1 MSDRR
6 SAPSAPSRT
15 GSVQNFDR
23 QILASGTYEDR
34 ARGGHWPY
42 IVIRWILT
50 SELTVLVEVTKRNP
64 DLLVSSDGH
73 QLPRMVLPTDEQE
86 SHVMWRHVPLFSG
99 GDDWSPS
106 MGAAETAGLMRPT
119 YYDIADE
126 DHLHGLG
133 DRVAF
138 AIITEPGLADAICTA
153 IEDGRVRHSPA
164 DKSMRLH
171 HHGFTHTG
179 ECVAGLHFCDW
190 GLDVVRRAARH
201 YAPSLREVLGMPH
214 EEGPLTF
221 GLALEII
228 DQMTAQDGQR
238 HCLISAVA
246 RCMEDAWCPIAQA
259 AYESG
264 ADQVEAAS

>member
-1 MSDRR
+1 M
-6 SAPSAPSRT
+6 RT
-15 GSVQNFDR
+15 KQQTTNLPER

-86 SHVMWRHVPLFSG
+86 AHVMWRYVPLFSG
-99 GDDWSPS
+99 GADWSVS
-106 MGAAETAGLMRPT
+106 VGCAETAGLMRPAF
-119 YYDIADE
+119 YNFEDE
-126 DHLHGLG
+126 DYLHGLG

-153 IEDGRVRHSPA
+153 IEDGRLYRKPA
-164 DKSMRLH
+164 GD
-171 HHGFTHTG
+171 HGFTHTG
-179 ECVAGLHFCDW
+179 ECVPGLHFCDW
-190 GLDVVRRAARH
+190 GLATVRRAARH

-246 RCMEDAWCPIAQA
+246 RCMDDAWCPIAQA
-259 AYESG
+259 EYETG
-264 ADQVEAAS
+264 ADQAEAS